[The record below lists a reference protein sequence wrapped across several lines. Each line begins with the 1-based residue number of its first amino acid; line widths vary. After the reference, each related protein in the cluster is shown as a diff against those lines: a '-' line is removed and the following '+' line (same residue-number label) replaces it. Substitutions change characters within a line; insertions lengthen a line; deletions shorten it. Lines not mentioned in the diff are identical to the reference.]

1 MIVNEPQVVCITTFA
16 LVEPSF
22 DGGRFSCVSSWRE
35 PGSPTRLQ
43 PAGSPAPAVTTVDVP
58 AVEALDAPDEPPP
71 QPPPQPATSAAIAST
86 ARGAARGPGVG
97 ARIMPRV
104 PGAPP

>member
-58 AVEALDAPDEPPP
+58 AGQALDAPHE
-71 QPPPQPATSAAIAST
+71 PPPQPATGAAVARTGGGAGKGPGIG
-86 ARGAARGPGVG
+86 ARGKPRLPGP
-97 ARIMPRV
+97 
-104 PGAPP
+104 